1 MYGLVNRAIQQM
13 VTTHHGEDVWH
24 RIKERANLRDLDFF
38 STYQAYPDD
47 VTHRLVA
54 AATEELGLSGDQIM
68 HAFGEYW
75 ITYTATEGYDQLL
88 ESTGETL
95 PEFLDHLDH
104 LHARA
109 AVVFPELQPPSF
121 RCEHRA
127 DASMQLEYRSKRR
140 GLAPMV
146 TGLLHGLGKRFRTPV
161 AVDQIASRAQGDAK
175 DLFHVRLA
183 PTSVSGSVAVDDGM
197 WNPSTGV
204 VSDGD
209 LCADT

>member
-13 VTTHHGEDVWH
+13 VCTQHGEEVWE
-24 RIKERANLRDLDFF
+24 RIKEKADLCDLDFF

-54 AATEELGLSGDQIM
+54 AASEELGLTAADIM

-75 ITYTATEGYDQLL
+75 ITYTASEGYEQLL

-95 PEFLDHLDH
+95 PEFLDHLDT

-109 AVVFPELQPPSF
+109 GLAFPQLQPPSF
-121 RCEHRA
+121 RCRHA
-127 DASMQLEYRSKRR
+127 DAHTLDLEYRSRRR

-146 TGLLHGLGKRFRTPV
+146 VGLLHGLGRRFRTPV
-161 AVDQIASRAQGDAK
+161 SVEQTASREDGARHDQFHIRYGEDA
-175 DLFHVRLA
+175 
-183 PTSVSGSVAVDDGM
+183 
-197 WNPSTGV
+197 PS
-204 VSDGD
+204 S
-209 LCADT
+209 

>member
-13 VTTHHGEDVWH
+13 VASHHGEDVWQ
-24 RIKERANLRDLDFF
+24 RIKARADLQDLDFF

-54 AATEELGLSGDQIM
+54 AATQELGLSGDQIM
-68 HAFGEYW
+68 QAFGEYW
-75 ITYTATEGYDQLL
+75 ITYTASEGYEQLL

-95 PEFLDHLDH
+95 PEFLDQLDN

-109 AVVFPELQPPSF
+109 AIAFPELQPPSF
-121 RCEHRA
+121 RCQHSA

-146 TGLLHGLGKRFRTPV
+146 TGLLHGLGKRFQTPLE
-161 AVDQIASRAQGDAK
+161 VDQIASRDQGDAT
-175 DLFHVRLA
+175 DLFHVRLSPA
-183 PTSVSGSVAVDDGM
+183 SDPEASQPD
-197 WNPSTGV
+197 PGV
-204 VSDGD
+204 RHE
-209 LCADT
+209 

>member
-13 VTTHHGEDVWH
+13 VTSRHGEDVWQ
-24 RIKERANLRDLDFF
+24 RIKEKADLADLDFF

-54 AATEELGLSGDQIM
+54 AASEELELSAAEIM

-75 ITYTATEGYDQLL
+75 ITYTASEGYEQLL

-95 PEFLDHLDH
+95 PEFLDHLDT

-109 AVVFPELQPPSF
+109 GLAFPQLQPPSF
-121 RCEHRA
+121 RCRHGGDRTI
-127 DASMQLEYRSKRR
+127 DLEYHSHRR

-146 TGLLHGLGKRFRTPV
+146 VGLLQGLGRRFRTDV
-161 AVDQIASRAQGDAK
+161 QVEQTAARDRGDGE
-175 DLFHVRLA
+175 DLFHIRYA
-183 PTSVSGSVAVDDGM
+183 ESTP
-197 WNPSTGV
+197 PS
-204 VSDGD
+204 
-209 LCADT
+209 

>member
-13 VTTHHGEDVWH
+13 VTTHHGEEVWQ
-24 RIKERANLRDLDFF
+24 RIKGRADLQDLDFF

-54 AATEELGLSGDQIM
+54 AATEELGLTSDQIM
-68 HAFGEYW
+68 QAFGEYW
-75 ITYTATEGYDQLL
+75 ITYTATEGYEQLL

-109 AVVFPELQPPSF
+109 AVAFPELQPPSF
-121 RCEHRA
+121 RCEHSP

-146 TGLLHGLGKRFRTPV
+146 TGLLHGLGKRFRTPL
-161 AVDQIASRAQGDAK
+161 AVDQIASRDRGDAT
-175 DLFHVRLA
+175 DLFHVRLSA
-183 PTSVSGSVAVDDGM
+183 TSDSVAVLPDDGM
-197 WNPSTGV
+197 TIE
-204 VSDGD
+204 
-209 LCADT
+209 

>member
-13 VTTHHGEDVWH
+13 VSSRHGEQVWR
-24 RIKERANLRDLDFF
+24 RIKERADLQDLDFF
-38 STYQAYPDD
+38 STYLAYPDD

-68 HAFGEYW
+68 QAFGEYSF
-75 ITYTATEGYDQLL
+75 TYTATEGYEQLL

-95 PEFLDHLDH
+95 PDFLDQLDN

-109 AVVFPELQPPSF
+109 ALSFPELQPPSF

-127 DASMQLEYRSKRR
+127 DASMQLEYLSKRQ

-146 TGLLHGLGKRFRTPV
+146 TGLLHGLGKRFQTPLE
-161 AVDQIASRAQGDAK
+161 VDQIASRERGDAR
-175 DLFHVRLA
+175 DLFQVRLA
-183 PTSVSGSVAVDDGM
+183 PPSDSSAASPDDGRQR
-197 WNPSTGV
+197 P
-204 VSDGD
+204 
-209 LCADT
+209 

>member
-13 VTTHHGEDVWH
+13 VATHHGEEVWQ
-24 RIKERANLRDLDFF
+24 RIKSRADLQDLDFF

-54 AATEELGLSGDQIM
+54 AATQELGLSGDQIM
-68 HAFGEYW
+68 QAFGEYW
-75 ITYTATEGYDQLL
+75 ITYTASEGYEQLL

-95 PEFLDHLDH
+95 PEFLDQLDN

-109 AVVFPELQPPSF
+109 AIAFPELQPPSF

-146 TGLLHGLGKRFRTPV
+146 TGLLHGLGKRFQTPL
-161 AVDQIASRAQGDAK
+161 AVDQIASRDQGDAT
-175 DLFHVRLA
+175 DLFLVRLSPQSNSDA
-183 PTSVSGSVAVDDGM
+183 SQPD
-197 WNPSTGV
+197 PGV
-204 VSDGD
+204 RHE
-209 LCADT
+209 

>member
-13 VTTHHGEDVWH
+13 VTTRHGEEVWQ
-24 RIKERANLRDLDFF
+24 RIKERADLQDLDFF

-54 AATEELGLSGDQIM
+54 AATEELGLTGDQIM
-68 HAFGEYW
+68 QAFGEYW
-75 ITYTATEGYDQLL
+75 ITYNATEGYEQLL

-109 AVVFPELQPPSF
+109 AVAFPELQPPSF

-127 DASMQLEYRSKRR
+127 DASMQLEYRSKRQ
-140 GLAPMV
+140 GFAPMV
-146 TGLLHGLGKRFRTPV
+146 TGLLHGLGKRFQTPL
-161 AVDQIASRAQGDAK
+161 AVDLIASRDRGDAT
-175 DLFHVRLA
+175 DLFQVRLCPA
-183 PTSVSGSVAVDDGM
+183 SDSVAALPDGGM
-197 WNPSTGV
+197 KRE
-204 VSDGD
+204 
-209 LCADT
+209 